1 MDTRCTNEGTT
12 PAEAVRVC
20 LVYAGPTGSG
30 RSTSLCSVL
39 RQCGVS
45 APRLIAPGAEYP
57 VKLPDGAEASLAV
70 SGMRST
76 NGYATPVEGYA
87 HPALRPEFDLLA
99 RADAIVFVVLSHS
112 ALLDVSAFH
121 FEKLR
126 QDLEFLGRPLDA
138 VPIVFQANKQ
148 DVSAARPPSALPH
161 SQLDGTVNGPSSA
174 SSCCGS
180 SRARVAVQYFGASSM

>member
-1 MDTRCTNEGTT
+1 MRTVVAQRI
-12 PAEAVRVC
+12 P
-20 LVYAGPTGSG
+20 GSG

-87 HPALRPEFDLLA
+87 DPALRPEFDLLA

-126 QDLEFLGRPLDA
+126 QDLEFVGRPLDA

-148 DVSAARPPSALPH
+148 DWPAAPDLARIREQFAAPRCDYLPSVASQDLGTLGAVQAAL
-161 SQLDGTVNGPSSA
+161 QLR
-174 SSCCGS
+174 
-180 SRARVAVQYFGASSM
+180 RARG